1 MVPNVRLSPNADGTY
16 DIFLEYSKADVEFA
30 KDFDLKR
37 NLSENAKKLSEV
49 VSSYAKKVRIKSV
62 KVFVSGVLIGSMALS
77 SAFSVFAASDR
88 YVMGYLYGGSD
99 IQQIEYVNQANGILD
114 VVSPSY
120 FDIQSDGSLKLNK
133 PSSALIENMH
143 DRGIKVVPFLSN
155 HWDRTAGIKALRDV
169 ETLSSQIAEYVEMYQ
184 LDGVNVD
191 IENVTH
197 QQRDQYTEL
206 VRLLR
211 EKLPDHKEVSVAV
224 AANPNNWQT
233 GWHGSYDYQA
243 LAQYADHLLIMT
255 YDEHY
260 EGGISGPVASIGF
273 VENSIRYALEKTSAD
288 KIVLGIPFFG
298 RVWSLSDDRIVGKGI
313 SNKTIQKILMD
324 CDAVVTY
331 DESAQSVKAEFE
343 ITESSGKYTAGG
355 TVLTPG
361 RYVVWYEDDRSYEA
375 KLDLVQKYN
384 LKGAGSWALGQE
396 NPDIWER
403 YEDWMDGEDT
413 DSSDPAPDTP
423 PESDPESSYR
433 EYTVQRGDSLWS
445 IAAEQLGDGSRY
457 TEIMELN
464 GLNSTEI
471 HPGMQLRLPAD
482 TQTPSD
488 PAPDTPPESDPEP
501 TYREYTVQRGDSLWS
516 IAAEQLGDGS
526 RYTEIME
533 LNGLNSTEIHPGI
546 QLKLPVQTVSEPT
559 YREYTVQRGDSLWSI
574 AAEQLGDGSRYT
586 EIMELNGLNG
596 TEIHPGMQ
604 LKLPVQ
610 TVSEPAY
617 REYTVQRGDSLW
629 GIAAEQLGDG
639 SRYTEIIELNGL
651 TSTTVDSGQI
661 LKLPKN

>member
-155 HWDRTAGIKALRDV
+155 HWDRTAGINTLRDV

-423 PESDPESSYR
+423 PESDPESSHR

-457 TEIMELN
+457 TEIMEMN

-488 PAPDTPPESDPEP
+488 PAPDTPPESDPESS
-501 TYREYTVQRGDSLWS
+501 YREYTVQRGDSLWG

-533 LNGLNSTEIHPGI
+533 LNGLNSTEIHPGM

>member
-155 HWDRTAGIKALRDV
+155 HWDRTAGINALRDV

-298 RVWSLSDDRIVGKGI
+298 RVWSLSDDRIVGKGKK
-313 SNKTIQKILMD
+313 S
-324 CDAVVTY
+324 
-331 DESAQSVKAEFE
+331 
-343 ITESSGKYTAGG
+343 
-355 TVLTPG
+355 
-361 RYVVWYEDDRSYEA
+361 
-375 KLDLVQKYN
+375 
-384 LKGAGSWALGQE
+384 
-396 NPDIWER
+396 
-403 YEDWMDGEDT
+403 
-413 DSSDPAPDTP
+413 
-423 PESDPESSYR
+423 
-433 EYTVQRGDSLWS
+433 
-445 IAAEQLGDGSRY
+445 
-457 TEIMELN
+457 
-464 GLNSTEI
+464 
-471 HPGMQLRLPAD
+471 
-482 TQTPSD
+482 
-488 PAPDTPPESDPEP
+488 
-501 TYREYTVQRGDSLWS
+501 
-516 IAAEQLGDGS
+516 
-526 RYTEIME
+526 
-533 LNGLNSTEIHPGI
+533 
-546 QLKLPVQTVSEPT
+546 
-559 YREYTVQRGDSLWSI
+559 
-574 AAEQLGDGSRYT
+574 
-586 EIMELNGLNG
+586 
-596 TEIHPGMQ
+596 
-604 LKLPVQ
+604 
-610 TVSEPAY
+610 
-617 REYTVQRGDSLW
+617 
-629 GIAAEQLGDG
+629 
-639 SRYTEIIELNGL
+639 
-651 TSTTVDSGQI
+651 
-661 LKLPKN
+661 

>member
-155 HWDRTAGIKALRDV
+155 HWDRTAGINALRDV

-471 HPGMQLRLPAD
+471 HPG
-482 TQTPSD
+482 
-488 PAPDTPPESDPEP
+488 
-501 TYREYTVQRGDSLWS
+501 
-516 IAAEQLGDGS
+516 
-526 RYTEIME
+526 
-533 LNGLNSTEIHPGI
+533 I

-586 EIMELNGLNG
+586 EI
-596 TEIHPGMQ
+596 
-604 LKLPVQ
+604 
-610 TVSEPAY
+610 
-617 REYTVQRGDSLW
+617 
-629 GIAAEQLGDG
+629 
-639 SRYTEIIELNGL
+639 IELNGL

>member
-16 DIFLEYSKADVEFA
+16 DIFLEYSKADVELA

-37 NLSENAKKLSEV
+37 TLSENAKTLSDV

-114 VVSPSY
+114 VVSPSC

-155 HWDRTAGIKALRDV
+155 HWDRTAGINALRDV

-343 ITESSGKYTAGG
+343 ITESIGKYTAGG

-423 PESDPESSYR
+423 PESDPESSHR

-457 TEIMELN
+457 TEIMEMN

-488 PAPDTPPESDPEP
+488 PAPDTPPESDPESS
-501 TYREYTVQRGDSLWS
+501 YREYTVQRGDSLWG

-533 LNGLNSTEIHPGI
+533 LNGLNSTEIHPGM

-586 EIMELNGLNG
+586 EIMELNGLNS

-610 TVSEPAY
+610 TVSEPTY

>member
-62 KVFVSGVLIGSMALS
+62 KVFVSGVLIGSMAFS

-155 HWDRTAGIKALRDV
+155 HWDRTAGINALRDV

-501 TYREYTVQRGDSLWS
+501 TYREYTVQRGDSLWG

-546 QLKLPVQTVSEPT
+546 
-559 YREYTVQRGDSLWSI
+559 
-574 AAEQLGDGSRYT
+574 
-586 EIMELNGLNG
+586 
-596 TEIHPGMQ
+596 Q

>member
-155 HWDRTAGIKALRDV
+155 HWDRTAGINALRDV

-413 DSSDPAPDTP
+413 DSSDPAPDAP

-488 PAPDTPPESDPEP
+488 PAPDTPPESDPE
-501 TYREYTVQRGDSLWS
+501 SS
-516 IAAEQLGDGS
+516 
-526 RYTEIME
+526 
-533 LNGLNSTEIHPGI
+533 
-546 QLKLPVQTVSEPT
+546 
-559 YREYTVQRGDSLWSI
+559 
-574 AAEQLGDGSRYT
+574 
-586 EIMELNGLNG
+586 
-596 TEIHPGMQ
+596 
-604 LKLPVQ
+604 
-610 TVSEPAY
+610 Y

>member
-155 HWDRTAGIKALRDV
+155 HWDRTAGINALRDV

-488 PAPDTPPESDPEP
+488 PAPDTPPESDPE
-501 TYREYTVQRGDSLWS
+501 SS
-516 IAAEQLGDGS
+516 
-526 RYTEIME
+526 
-533 LNGLNSTEIHPGI
+533 
-546 QLKLPVQTVSEPT
+546 
-559 YREYTVQRGDSLWSI
+559 
-574 AAEQLGDGSRYT
+574 
-586 EIMELNGLNG
+586 
-596 TEIHPGMQ
+596 
-604 LKLPVQ
+604 
-610 TVSEPAY
+610 Y

>member
-155 HWDRTAGIKALRDV
+155 HWDRTAGINALRDV

-488 PAPDTPPESDPEP
+488 PAPDTPPESDPESS
-501 TYREYTVQRGDSLWS
+501 YREYTVQRGDSLWG

-546 QLKLPVQTVSEPT
+546 QLKLPVQTVSEPA
-559 YREYTVQRGDSLWSI
+559 YREYTVQRGDSLWS
-574 AAEQLGDGSRYT
+574 
-586 EIMELNGLNG
+586 
-596 TEIHPGMQ
+596 
-604 LKLPVQ
+604 
-610 TVSEPAY
+610 
-617 REYTVQRGDSLW
+617 
-629 GIAAEQLGDG
+629 IAAEQLGDG

>member
-155 HWDRTAGIKALRDV
+155 HWDRTAGINALRDV

-396 NPDIWER
+396 NPDIWDR

-433 EYTVQRGDSLWS
+433 EYTVQRGDSLW
-445 IAAEQLGDGSRY
+445 G
-457 TEIMELN
+457 
-464 GLNSTEI
+464 
-471 HPGMQLRLPAD
+471 
-482 TQTPSD
+482 
-488 PAPDTPPESDPEP
+488 
-501 TYREYTVQRGDSLWS
+501 

-546 QLKLPVQTVSEPT
+546 
-559 YREYTVQRGDSLWSI
+559 
-574 AAEQLGDGSRYT
+574 
-586 EIMELNGLNG
+586 
-596 TEIHPGMQ
+596 Q